1 MIFKKWTYPV
11 INKKRT
17 NFNFKYL
24 KKLQTPIQIFNRN
37 SWNIKLMEIKKT
49 KQKIRFNWKQNHQNY
64 NKNHKSK
71 LKNRLKDRW
80 LLL

>member
-37 SWNIKLMEIKKT
+37 S
-49 KQKIRFNWKQNHQNY
+49 
-64 NKNHKSK
+64 
-71 LKNRLKDRW
+71 
-80 LLL
+80 